1 MSKRDFCKGT
11 VILNKTEF
19 DKYDYYKR
27 SVQTPDVEAEF
38 LTKTFKELRGNAPAK
53 CREDFCGTFAV
64 SCEIAKLD
72 SSVEAY
78 GVDIDEEPIKY
89 GEEKNLSLLN
99 EEEKRRVH
107 VSQGS
112 VLDAGALPESNLAF
126 ALNFSYFSF
135 KERRVLKSYY
145 ENVYQSLSSDG
156 VFVMDCF
163 GGSQCY
169 EANEEETEHEEDGFS
184 YFWDQESYNPIT
196 NEAQFY
202 IHFQRD
208 GEGKREKVFSY
219 DWRMWSI
226 PELRDLLLEAGFKD
240 VKVYWEGTD
249 DDGEGDGVYTET
261 KQGEE
266 CESWV
271 AYIVALK

>member
-1 MSKRDFCKGT
+1 MSNTK
-11 VILNKTEF
+11 F

-38 LTKTFKELRGNAPAK
+38 LIKTFKELRGSAPTK

-72 SSVEAY
+72 SSIEAY
-78 GVDIDEEPIKY
+78 GVDIDEEPIQY
-89 GEEKNLSLLN
+89 GKEKNLSLLN
-99 EEEKRRVH
+99 EEDKRRVH

-184 YFWDQESYNPIT
+184 YFWDQENYDPIT

-208 GEGKREKVFSY
+208 GEAKREKVFSY

-226 PELRDLLLEAGFKD
+226 PELRDILLEVGFKE